1 MQNRFD
7 KIKHEYYA
15 DDVKLDNVTNFLDTY
30 TGEFNPFLIANA
42 RYKSKKNT
50 RNLSMEDMM
59 NVGDLRTSIA
69 INYGNSVHETIELWV
84 KYKYK
89 PTQKHLLDCLEKFI
103 EKYGDDYESEKRT
116 YSVEYMLGGTMDLLS
131 DEYLDDIKTNET
143 NKKGGGRMKE
153 PLQDIQVNNKN
164 KAGLQLAVYEF
175 LEGIKRKKRVLNW
188 DGEEWETIELEDID
202 VSEIMQI
209 RKEQVE
215 KNKLIE
221 DMF

>member
-1 MQNRFD
+1 MNRFD
-7 KIKHEYYA
+7 KIKHEYYS
-15 DDVKLDNVTNFLDTY
+15 DNVKLDNVTNFLDTY

-42 RYKSKKNT
+42 RYKSKNNT
-50 RNLSMEDMM
+50 RNLSMDDMM
-59 NVGDLRTSIA
+59 NLGDLRTSIA

-84 KYKYK
+84 KYKYE
-89 PTQKHLLDCLEKFI
+89 PTQKHLLDCLQKFI
-103 EKYGDDYESEKRT
+103 AKYGDDYESEKRT

-143 NKKGGGRMKE
+143 MKKGGGRMNA

-164 KAGLQLAVYEF
+164 KAALQLSVYEF

-188 DGEEWETIELEDID
+188 DGEEWETIELEDIN
-202 VSEIMQI
+202 VTEIMHI
-209 RKEQVE
+209 RKEQLE
-215 KNKLIE
+215 KAKLVE